1 MNPKKT
7 IQFFSFLIF
16 VLLKVGTVHAQL
28 PSDKEELNRL
38 KADVYY
44 LADDK
49 LKGRLTGTKGAK
61 LAAKYICNSYK
72 ESELKPLIG
81 KTYLHAFDYTYSP
94 NPHGGHGDAKKKITG
109 KNVVGFLNNGANK
122 TILIGAHYDH
132 LGGNEHHN
140 STDPNSAGEI
150 HNGADDNASG
160 VALLLELA
168 RSISTAETKENANYI
183 FACFSGEE
191 DGLIGSK
198 ALAKYIKDNNIQ
210 LDVMI
215 NMDMVGRLNAEGSII
230 VSGVGTSPR
239 FVDLVK
245 NNTPTSLKL
254 TMDSSGVGPTD
265 HTSFYLKDYPVL
277 SFFTGSHSD
286 YHKPTDD
293 ADKINY
299 PGMVTLN
306 AYISTIINALDRE
319 DSYPFTKTKVK
330 DNKKVPR
337 YKVTLGVMPDY
348 ADYGDGLHLDAI
360 TEGRPADIAGLK
372 SGDIV
377 IKIGEC
383 KIKEVY
389 SYMGCLAKFK
399 KGDTVLITYKRGE
412 KIKTTKLTF

>member
-7 IQFFSFLIF
+7 IQFFSFLII
-16 VLLKVGTVHAQL
+16 VLLRVGPVHAQL
-28 PSDKEELNRL
+28 PSNQEELNRL

-61 LAAKYICNSYK
+61 LASKYICNSYK
-72 ESELKPLIG
+72 ESGLTPLIG
-81 KTYLHAFDYTYSP
+81 NSYLHAFDYTYSP
-94 NPHGGHGDAKKKITG
+94 NPHGGHSAKKKNITG
-109 KNVVGFLNNGANK
+109 KNVVGFLDNGANK
-122 TILIGAHYDH
+122 TILVGAHYDH

-160 VALLLELA
+160 VAILLELA
-168 RSISTAETKENANYI
+168 RSISTTETKENANYI

-198 ALAKYIKDNNIQ
+198 ALAKHIQENDIQ
-210 LDVMI
+210 LDMMI
-215 NMDMVGRLNAEGSII
+215 NMDMVGRLNSEGSII

-245 NNTPTSLKL
+245 NNTPPSLKL

-265 HTSFYLKDYPVL
+265 HTSFYLNDYPVL

-286 YHKPTDD
+286 YHKPTDK

-306 AYISTIINALDRE
+306 AYIYAVINALDRE
-319 DSYPFTKTKVK
+319 NSYPFTKTKVK
-330 DNKKVPR
+330 DTKKVPR

-348 ADYGDGLHLDAI
+348 ADYGNGLHLDAI

-377 IKIGEC
+377 MQIGEC

-389 SYMGCLAKFK
+389 SYMGCLAKFH
-399 KGDTVLITYKRGE
+399 KGDTVLITYKRGDQ
-412 KIKTTKLTF
+412 IRTTKLTF